1 MWWLCFERDGQL
13 LGVAI
18 LEASSLPAAYLRAS
32 LKGLGKGPL
41 VSITGHELDPRC
53 RAVLTIQDIGRM
65 LTLNEAA
72 NLLERFER
80 AAGKKPPAPS
90 IRRLRALA
98 LANAKK

>member
-1 MWWLCFERDGQL
+1 VWWLYFERDGRL

-18 LEASSLPAAYLRAS
+18 VEGSSLPAACLRAS
-32 LKGLGKGPL
+32 LNGLGKGPR

-53 RAVLTIQDIGRM
+53 RAVLTVQEIGRM
-65 LTLNEAA
+65 LSLNEAA

-80 AAGKKPPAPS
+80 ASAKKPPAPS

-98 LANAKK
+98 LANFKE